1 MDCHDGNHH
10 EGDDGRTRERRQ
22 QPEGEERSRHDLCC
36 SCEDCLCPWPFHAD
50 GGEPAGS
57 AADSTL
63 QLVDAVAGK
72 EDAEDDTKKKERG
85 VDSVHGLL
93 ACRPSDVRTDTIGSV
108 SGEFV
113 DVESRFRR
121 GLGLISNLVRLQPV
135 PFTVAVSG
143 AAVFAL
149 CTAGSSLGVKW
160 MIDHVVVARFEEGH
174 VAASTVIASCLLIIT
189 ISVVRAAGVVV
200 RRTFAGRA
208 EWGVA
213 EKLGVRVVQRY
224 ADQPVAWH
232 RRHQTGDLVA
242 RANVDV
248 EAAVAVLAPLPY
260 GSSVV
265 LLLVASAVGLT
276 VMDIVLGA
284 VALVVLPLL
293 VFMNVGYQRRVD
305 KHFDEAQKQMGRLS
319 EAALESFE
327 GVAVVKAFGAEDR
340 ETERLSAITGLL
352 RDARIKSMRA
362 RATFEMM
369 LDTVPSLANLVLLAV
384 GSFRVRSGHITVG
397 DLAAAMYLFTLLVI
411 PLRLIGYVFSEIPHS
426 YAGYRR
432 VRQILDD
439 PLVPDPRESLGRT
452 PPAVALDVR
461 GATIRHIPEVAVVEN
476 AHFSLREGSLTALVG
491 ATGCGKTTLLE
502 AITGL
507 VPVASGGINVVEG
520 GATLVFQE
528 AFIFSESVRF
538 NLCLGAEVAD
548 NVLREAINVADAD
561 FLFDLENGLDT
572 SLGERGVSLSG
583 GQRQRLALARALVRK
598 PRLLLLDDT
607 TSALDPSTELKV
619 LGNLMR
625 SDLAGSILM
634 VASRPSAISVAD
646 DVIFMGASGRVVQG
660 SHEQLVASDP
670 DYRALIEAFD
680 DDRRS
685 KAEAE

>member
-1 MDCHDGNHH
+1 
-10 EGDDGRTRERRQ
+10 
-22 QPEGEERSRHDLCC
+22 
-36 SCEDCLCPWPFHAD
+36 
-50 GGEPAGS
+50 
-57 AADSTL
+57 
-63 QLVDAVAGK
+63 V
-72 EDAEDDTKKKERG
+72 
-85 VDSVHGLL
+85 
-93 ACRPSDVRTDTIGSV
+93 
-108 SGEFV
+108 
-113 DVESRFRR
+113 
-121 GLGLISNLVRLQPV
+121 
-135 PFTVAVSG
+135 VAVSG

-149 CTAGSSLGVKW
+149 CTAGSSLGVRW
-160 MIDHVVVARFEEGH
+160 MIDNVVVARFEKGSVTVATV
-174 VAASTVIASCLLIIT
+174 VAACLLIIT
-189 ISVVRAAGVVV
+189 ISAVRAAGVVV
-200 RRTFAGRA
+200 RRTFAGRT

-213 EKLGVRVVQRY
+213 EKLGVQVVKRF

-265 LLLVASAVGLT
+265 LLLVASAIGLT
-276 VMDIVLGA
+276 VMDVVLGA

-327 GVAVVKAFGAEDR
+327 GVAVVKAFGAEVR
-340 ETERLSAITGLL
+340 ETERLSEITGLL

-369 LDTVPSLANLVLLAV
+369 LDTVPSIANLFLLAV
-384 GSFRVRSGHITVG
+384 GAVRVRSGDITVG

-432 VRQILDD
+432 VRQVLDD
-439 PLVPDPRESLGRT
+439 PLVEDPRLSLGT
-452 PPAVALDVR
+452 AAAGIAVSARDV
-461 GATIRHIPEVAVVEN
+461 TIRHIPEVAVIEH
-476 AHFSLREGSLTALVG
+476 ADFSVRRGTLTALVG

-502 AITGL
+502 AVTGL
-507 VPVASGGINVVEG
+507 VPVSSGAIDVVEG

-538 NLCLGAEVAD
+538 NLCLGADTGEGLIAEA
-548 NVLREAINVADAD
+548 LRVADAE
-561 FLFDLENGLDT
+561 FLLDLENGLDT

-583 GQRQRLALARALVRK
+583 GQRQRLALARALVRR

-607 TSALDPSTELKV
+607 TSALDPSTELRV
-619 LGNLMR
+619 LGNLVA
-625 SDLAGSILM
+625 SDLAGTILM
-634 VASRPSAISVAD
+634 VASRPSAIAVAD
-646 DVIFMGASGRVVQG
+646 DVIFVTSAGNVVQG
-660 SHEQLVASDP
+660 THDQLVVSNA
-670 DYRALIEAFD
+670 DYRSLIEAFD
-680 DDRRS
+680 DDRRN
-685 KAEAE
+685 AEVQG

>member
-1 MDCHDGNHH
+1 MNGI
-10 EGDDGRTRERRQ
+10 
-22 QPEGEERSRHDLCC
+22 
-36 SCEDCLCPWPFHAD
+36 
-50 GGEPAGS
+50 
-57 AADSTL
+57 
-63 QLVDAVAGK
+63 
-72 EDAEDDTKKKERG
+72 
-85 VDSVHGLL
+85 
-93 ACRPSDVRTDTIGSV
+93 TDTIGRV
-108 SGEFV
+108 NGESV

-121 GLGLISNLVRLQPV
+121 GLGLIANLVRLQRASFV
-135 PFTVAVSG
+135 VAVSG

-160 MIDHVVVARFEEGH
+160 MIDHVVVARFEEGR
-174 VAASTVIASCLLIIT
+174 VAVSTVVGACLLIIV
-189 ISVVRAAGVVV
+189 ISAVRAAGVVV
-200 RRTFAGRA
+200 RRTFAGRT

-213 EKLGVRVVQRY
+213 EKLGVQVVQRF
-224 ADQPVAWH
+224 ADQPVVWH

-265 LLLVASAVGLT
+265 LLLVASAIGLT
-276 VMDIVLGA
+276 VMDVVLGA

-327 GVAVVKAFGAEDR
+327 GVAVVKAFGAEVR
-340 ETERLSAITGLL
+340 ETERLSEITGLL

-369 LDTVPSLANLVLLAV
+369 LDTVPSVANLFLLAV
-384 GSFRVRSGHITVG
+384 GALRVRSGDITVG

-432 VRQILDD
+432 VRQVLDD
-439 PLVPDPRESLGRT
+439 PIVEDPRRSLGT
-452 PPAVALDVR
+452 ATGGTAVRAHDV
-461 GATIRHIPEVAVVEN
+461 TIRHIPEVAVIEHADFTV
-476 AHFSLREGSLTALVG
+476 RQGTLTALVG

-502 AITGL
+502 AVTGL
-507 VPVASGGINVVEG
+507 VPVSSGSIDTVDG

-538 NLCLGAEVAD
+538 NLCLGADTDDALVRAA
-548 NVLREAINVADAD
+548 LTVADAE
-561 FLFDLENGLDT
+561 FLYELENGLDT

-583 GQRQRLALARALVRK
+583 GQRQRLALARALVRR

-607 TSALDPSTELKV
+607 TSALDPTTELRI
-619 LGNLMR
+619 LGNLVA
-625 SDLAGSILM
+625 SDLAGTILM

-646 DVIFMGASGRVVQG
+646 DVIYITAAGGVVQG
-660 SHEQLVASDP
+660 THDELVTRNAE
-670 DYRALIEAFD
+670 YRALIEAFD
-680 DDRRS
+680 DDRRNT
-685 KAEAE
+685 EVPG

>member
-1 MDCHDGNHH
+1 M
-10 EGDDGRTRERRQ
+10 
-22 QPEGEERSRHDLCC
+22 
-36 SCEDCLCPWPFHAD
+36 
-50 GGEPAGS
+50 
-57 AADSTL
+57 
-63 QLVDAVAGK
+63 
-72 EDAEDDTKKKERG
+72 
-85 VDSVHGLL
+85 
-93 ACRPSDVRTDTIGSV
+93 
-108 SGEFV
+108 
-113 DVESRFRR
+113 
-121 GLGLISNLVRLQPV
+121 
-135 PFTVAVSG
+135 VAVSG

-149 CTAGSSLGVKW
+149 CTAGSSLGVRW
-160 MIDHVVVARFEEGH
+160 MIDNVVVARFEKGSVTVATV
-174 VAASTVIASCLLIIT
+174 VAACLLIIT
-189 ISVVRAAGVVV
+189 ISAVRAAGVVV
-200 RRTFAGRA
+200 RRTFAGRT

-213 EKLGVRVVQRY
+213 EKLGVQVVKRF

-265 LLLVASAVGLT
+265 LLLVASAIGLT
-276 VMDIVLGA
+276 VMDVVLGA

-327 GVAVVKAFGAEDR
+327 GVAVVKAFGAEVR
-340 ETERLSAITGLL
+340 ETERLSEITGLL

-369 LDTVPSLANLVLLAV
+369 LDTVPSIANLFLLAV
-384 GSFRVRSGHITVG
+384 GAVRVRSGDITVG

-432 VRQILDD
+432 VRQVLDD
-439 PLVPDPRESLGRT
+439 PLVEDPRLSLGT
-452 PPAVALDVR
+452 AAAGIAVSARDV
-461 GATIRHIPEVAVVEN
+461 TIRHIPEVAVIEH
-476 AHFSLREGSLTALVG
+476 ADFSVRRGTLTALVG

-502 AITGL
+502 AVTGL
-507 VPVASGGINVVEG
+507 VPVSSGAIDVVEG

-538 NLCLGAEVAD
+538 NLCLGADTGEGLLAEA
-548 NVLREAINVADAD
+548 LRVADAE
-561 FLFDLENGLDT
+561 FLLDLENGLDT

-583 GQRQRLALARALVRK
+583 GQRQRLALARALVRR

-607 TSALDPSTELKV
+607 TSALDPSTELRV
-619 LGNLMR
+619 LGNLVA
-625 SDLAGSILM
+625 SDLAGTILM
-634 VASRPSAISVAD
+634 VASRPSAIAVAD
-646 DVIFMGASGRVVQG
+646 DVIFITAAGRVVQG
-660 SHEQLVASDP
+660 THDQLVVSNA
-670 DYRALIEAFD
+670 DYRSLIEAFD
-680 DDRRS
+680 DDRRN
-685 KAEAE
+685 AEVQ